1 MRKAVYFLLAAVLCL
16 SVTGC
21 RRGQEP
27 SASVTDAG
35 SGSSLADTDSVTY
48 GEITSWKPP
57 MPELGADGLYRVIV
71 NDYERPADFS
81 PMQARRNMTVTVE
94 KETVHSGSRSAKLIC
109 KKEYNSYAAVSV
121 AQPLNLVHR
130 GDFSNLGG
138 VKKISFWVYNAQ
150 QKEMDF
156 TALLKLADDG
166 EYTTVTS
173 VPPRQWVLVEI
184 PIDPAKLS
192 DTKNVK
198 YLSFS
203 FQPNIGSDT
212 VFYIDDLC
220 LYRTGK

>member
-1 MRKAVYFLLAAVLCL
+1 M
-16 SVTGC
+16 
-21 RRGQEP
+21 
-27 SASVTDAG
+27 
-35 SGSSLADTDSVTY
+35 
-48 GEITSWKPP
+48 
-57 MPELGADGLYRVIV
+57 
-71 NDYERPADFS
+71 
-81 PMQARRNMTVTVE
+81 
-94 KETVHSGSRSAKLIC
+94 
-109 KKEYNSYAAVSV
+109 
-121 AQPLNLVHR
+121 
-130 GDFSNLGG
+130 
-138 VKKISFWVYNAQ
+138 KKISFRVYNAQ

-192 DTKNVK
+192 ETKKVR

-203 FQPNIGSDT
+203 FQPDIGSDT